1 MIERIAAFVSERI
14 AASNHNNDDKEIYN
28 YGLQI
33 MLNTLFSICAVLLL
47 GAVLHE
53 LSGTVLFLLSYCS
66 VRLFAGGLHASTNNK
81 CMTIFIGGYV
91 VTYLILRN
99 LSVHLDFVIISFLI
113 ILNLLILLWAPV
125 DALNNPI
132 SQANRKIMKK
142 RALLNSILISSLIF
156 FLLYNGYAAGKW
168 GFAGLVWICLIM
180 VTGKFNNILLLNRGT
195 YRHE

>member
-1 MIERIAAFVSERI
+1 MIERIATFVSERMV
-14 AASNHNNDDKEIYN
+14 ALNHNEEEKEIYN

-33 MLNTLFSICAVLLL
+33 MLNTLFSICTVLLL
-47 GAVLHE
+47 GAVFHE
-53 LSGTVLFLLSYCS
+53 FTGTVLFLLSYCT

-81 CMTIFIGGYV
+81 CMMIFIGGYV

-99 LSVHLDFVIISFLI
+99 RSIHLDVVIISFLI
-113 ILNLLILLWAPV
+113 IVNLFVFLWAPV

-132 SQANRKIMKK
+132 SQANKKIMKK
-142 RALLNSILISSLIF
+142 RALLNSLLITLLIL

-180 VTGKFNNILLLNRGT
+180 
-195 YRHE
+195 